1 MRLPRGKLE
10 KEVRVL
16 GNKDIFAECALYIR
30 THAKEALSVQG
41 LAEHFGYSPYHFSR
55 LFREKMGVTLMDYV
69 KQQRLYGAAREIQEG
84 RRILDAALD
93 YGYET
98 HSGFTRA
105 FRAQFG
111 YSPALFRAYYV
122 RDALEKGDWE
132 NMGLYLKETPVH
144 AQPEQLYEQLLEVLL
159 ESGAEYEKEHLNTV
173 YGLAER
179 LYEGKMRRS
188 GDTYVTH
195 PLNVAVIL
203 ADMGADEDTICAGL
217 LHDIWEMTKEPERY
231 LADPSVT
238 PAMAEILKEFRE
250 FDRYSS
256 CDERVVLLALADRL
270 HNMRTIE
277 YVDPATWKERAR
289 MTLEVFGPMA
299 AECGKVKCR
308 MEFDRLSEKYLNT
321 DEVDGDR

>member
-1 MRLPRGKLE
+1 M
-10 KEVRVL
+10 
-16 GNKDIFAECALYIR
+16 YIR
-30 THAKEALSVQG
+30 AHAKEALSVQ
-41 LAEHFGYSPYHFSR
+41 
-55 LFREKMGVTLMDYV
+55 
-69 KQQRLYGAAREIQEG
+69 
-84 RRILDAALD
+84 
-93 YGYET
+93 
-98 HSGFTRA
+98 
-105 FRAQFG
+105 
-111 YSPALFRAYYV
+111 
-122 RDALEKGDWE
+122 
-132 NMGLYLKETPVH
+132 
-144 AQPEQLYEQLLEVLL
+144 
-159 ESGAEYEKEHLNTV
+159 
-173 YGLAER
+173 GLAER

-195 PLNVAVIL
+195 PLNVAIIL

-238 PAMAEILKEFRE
+238 PAMAEILKDFKE

-277 YVDPATWKERAR
+277 YVDPATWKERAK

-308 MEFDRLSEKYLNT
+308 MEFDKLSEKYLNT
-321 DEVDGDR
+321 DEVDGGR